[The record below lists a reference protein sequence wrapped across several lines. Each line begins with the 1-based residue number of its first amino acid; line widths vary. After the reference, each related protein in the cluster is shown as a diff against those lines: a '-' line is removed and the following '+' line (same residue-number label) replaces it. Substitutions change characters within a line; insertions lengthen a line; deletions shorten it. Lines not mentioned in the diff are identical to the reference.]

1 MSEERCKH
9 CGRALSGDEIYEQ
22 CNCQNKRVTDYTCS
36 IHGKKMSEHP
46 PYGCLYCCLC
56 FRDLTPDTCHVLPDG
71 TKEDVC
77 NQCAE
82 EEVKHE

>member
-1 MSEERCKH
+1 MS
-9 CGRALSGDEIYEQ
+9 RAF
-22 CNCQNKRVTDYTCS
+22 DYTCI

-56 FRDLTPDTCHVLPDG
+56 FCDLTPETCHVLPDG

-77 NQCAE
+77 NECAKQE
-82 EEVKHE
+82 KEQLDEYKARDGERLAPGEAGEADAR

>member
-1 MSEERCKH
+1 MDEEKF
-9 CGRALSGDEIYEQ
+9 DW
-22 CNCQNKRVTDYTCS
+22 TCL

-56 FRDLTPDTCHVLPDG
+56 FKDLTPEECHVLPDG

-77 NQCAE
+77 NECAKYE
-82 EEVKHE
+82 EEKIKRSTGF